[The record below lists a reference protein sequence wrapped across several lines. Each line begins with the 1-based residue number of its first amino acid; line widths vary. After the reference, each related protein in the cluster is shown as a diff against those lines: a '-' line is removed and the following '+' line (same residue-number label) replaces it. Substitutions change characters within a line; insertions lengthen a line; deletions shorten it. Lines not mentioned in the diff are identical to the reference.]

1 MEAIGHVIEPY
12 RKMPPKM
19 ILENHFGD
27 DNPIIKELPIRGGWG
42 YSKDDACLIDKN
54 DPILANSSRPFNGY
68 AIENVFVKL
77 RTDEELLEASHF
89 IDSYI
94 LLNLERKS
102 QSLIIDNGRKFDRL
116 TFEVEAVL
124 QSNVMALRKLLDEAR
139 EADLDDDQEEEIS
152 QKIDEKTVRMTRE
165 FWFDITSFYG
175 DAWGS

>member
-1 MEAIGHVIEPY
+1 MEAIGHVLERY
-12 RKMPPKM
+12 RKMSPKM
-19 ILENHFGD
+19 ILDIHFGD

-42 YSKDDACLIDKN
+42 YSKEDACLIDKN

-94 LLNLERKS
+94 LLNIERKS

-175 DAWGS
+175 DA

>member
-1 MEAIGHVIEPY
+1 MEAIGHVLEQY
-12 RKMPPKM
+12 RKMSPKM
-19 ILENHFGD
+19 ILDIHFGD
-27 DNPIIKELPIRGGWG
+27 NNSIIKELPIRGGWG
-42 YSKDDACLIDKN
+42 YSKEDACVIDKN
-54 DPILANSSRPFNGY
+54 DPLLANSSRPFNGY

-94 LLNLERKS
+94 LLNIERKS

-124 QSNVMALRKLLDEAR
+124 QSNVMTLRKLLDEAR

-152 QKIDEKTVRMTRE
+152 QKIDEKTVRMTR
-165 FWFDITSFYG
+165 
-175 DAWGS
+175 